1 MRTLRQEFEF
11 AEAKKQILT
20 IQASKR
26 VTKMYKQLAKD
37 MAKELEQL
45 PKDSPFISNSI
56 KQMYLENYITAID
69 SEIDKLTQEI
79 GVTTKADMEKISEIV
94 VKANKDWMNQFG
106 MDTTKAFSTV
116 PTDVVNYILSG
127 DIYKGNW
134 NFSNAIWGNNR
145 KTKDDLREIIA
156 KGVAAQKPTY
166 DIAKDLEKYVNPSAK
181 KDWEW
186 SKVYP
191 GTSKKVDYNAQRLAR
206 TMIQHT
212 YQQTLRATCKD
223 NPFVDGFIWRSAFT
237 ERTCELCMD
246 RDGLFFK
253 TGSEP
258 LDHPNGLCWLE
269 PAMNKSMNEIA
280 DELADWVHGSSNPA
294 LDKWAKSIDVPRS
307 MKQPKGTWRN
317 STNRNITNSIDKR
330 FSHLAKKYPV
340 QNVRSYGDLG
350 LIEQNEWD
358 LSFNENLQAYM
369 LKNKGINEKDAKKV
383 VLNMMTK
390 RPTVNDIS
398 SYVEGNYNPATKSIR
413 INTKNS
419 LFENSMEDV
428 YRKRK
433 EHFYKQSQRIQE
445 GKKERSLSG
454 IVENGETALMHEY
467 GHAISEQFELKANK
481 QMVNLFNSMS
491 EDERAL
497 KLSLY
502 GSDDI
507 EEFIAEGFAESQL
520 DDARELSKQIL
531 KIIEDEYKKKS

>member
-1 MRTLRQEFEF
+1 MRTLKQEFEF
-11 AEAKKQILT
+11 AEAKKQMLT
-20 IQASKR
+20 IQATKR
-26 VTKMYKQLAKD
+26 ITKMYKQLAKD

-45 PKDSPFISNSI
+45 PKESPFISNSI
-56 KQMYLENYITAID
+56 KQMYLENYIAAID

-79 GVTTKADMEKISEIV
+79 GTSTKADMEKISEIV

-166 DIAKDLEKYVNPSAK
+166 DIAKDLEKYVNPAAK

-191 GTSKKVDYNAQRLAR
+191 RTSKKVDYNAQRLAR

-253 TGSEP
+253 VGSEP

-269 PAMNKSMNEIA
+269 PAMSKSMNEIA
-280 DELADWVHGSSNPA
+280 DEFANWVNGGSNPV
-294 LDKWAKSIDVPRS
+294 LDKWAKS
-307 MKQPKGTWRN
+307 M
-317 STNRNITNSIDKR
+317 
-330 FSHLAKKYPV
+330 Y
-340 QNVRSYGDLG
+340 
-350 LIEQNEWD
+350 
-358 LSFNENLQAYM
+358 
-369 LKNKGINEKDAKKV
+369 
-383 VLNMMTK
+383 
-390 RPTVNDIS
+390 
-398 SYVEGNYNPATKSIR
+398 
-413 INTKNS
+413 
-419 LFENSMEDV
+419 
-428 YRKRK
+428 
-433 EHFYKQSQRIQE
+433 
-445 GKKERSLSG
+445 
-454 IVENGETALMHEY
+454 
-467 GHAISEQFELKANK
+467 
-481 QMVNLFNSMS
+481 
-491 EDERAL
+491 
-497 KLSLY
+497 
-502 GSDDI
+502 
-507 EEFIAEGFAESQL
+507 
-520 DDARELSKQIL
+520 
-531 KIIEDEYKKKS
+531 